1 MSSPCSGQRGR
12 GPGGGRRPPSCLLPP
27 AAPDLHDPT
36 GVFMSC
42 AALLLSF
49 CGVIKRHKSV
59 AVWGF
64 SFCFVFVKN
73 VRGMKNRRWT
83 FEPKF
88 NKTIGHIF
96 ALKCNLKV
104 PV

>member
-1 MSSPCSGQRGR
+1 MLEKKKQKV
-12 GPGGGRRPPSCLLPP
+12 
-27 AAPDLHDPT
+27 DL
-36 GVFMSC
+36 
-42 AALLLSF
+42 
-49 CGVIKRHKSV
+49 CG
-59 AVWGF
+59 
-64 SFCFVFVKN
+64 
-73 VRGMKNRRWT
+73 